1 MRNNPSCLC
10 DALIFYE
17 TLSVR
22 GEGPDYR
29 WGKRGSGPSRSLL
42 QAVQGEWKP
51 VSRAQIQPS
60 RHTPL
65 QTKQTCLSKEASL
78 HVLGSACPSKFTHSF
93 CLQDDLF
100 LLSLLM
106 TVCSETPSLGAG
118 THRRWCEVQ
127 GSLQIQ
133 PRPNPMIG
141 FQLSGLPSTT
151 RSFLKLL
158 AFFKEDGHSRLV

>member
-1 MRNNPSCLC
+1 MTGADVFSGAHHFRRWYKQGATETEQEEMRNNPSCLC
-10 DALIFYE
+10 DALVFYE

-93 CLQDDLF
+93 CLQDD
-100 LLSLLM
+100 
-106 TVCSETPSLGAG
+106 CSS
-118 THRRWCEVQ
+118 
-127 GSLQIQ
+127 
-133 PRPNPMIG
+133 
-141 FQLSGLPSTT
+141 
-151 RSFLKLL
+151 
-158 AFFKEDGHSRLV
+158 